1 MLLSMI
7 RDASLALE
15 GREKINWVKE
25 HMPVLRTLEKK
36 FKETRP
42 FEGLNVA
49 ICLHL
54 EAKTAYMALVLQEA
68 GAKVVI
74 TGSNPLSTQDDV
86 AAGLV
91 AEGIEVYAWHN
102 STVKE
107 YQEHLYRTAQTA
119 PQLVIDDGG
128 DLVTLL
134 HRDFKK
140 HIQQV
145 IGGSEETTTGLIRL
159 RAMEKENALGF
170 PMMAVN
176 DARCKYL
183 FDNRYGTGQ
192 SVCDGIMRATNLML
206 AGKKFVVVGYGW
218 CGKGVALRAHGMG
231 ANVIVCEVDPIKA
244 LEAHM
249 DGFRVMPLLE
259 AASLGDIFV
268 TVTGC
273 NKVLTREHFLAMKDQ
288 AILANAGHF
297 DIEIDKKALSSLT
310 EGPKRVR
317 RNVEVYTFA
326 SGRRIYLLGE
336 GRLVNL
342 AAADGHPAEIM
353 DMSFG
358 LQVLALQYLLEQRG
372 KLANKV
378 LPLPLELDQQVAF
391 LKLSGMQISID
402 QLNPEQRKYL
412 ESWEL
417 TLN

>member
-1 MLLSMI
+1 MI
-7 RDASLALE
+7 RDINLAPE
-15 GREKINWVKE
+15 GKEKIDWVKE
-25 HMPVLRTLEKK
+25 HMPVLRELEKK
-36 FKETRP
+36 FSETRP
-42 FEGLNVA
+42 FQGINVA

-54 EAKTAYMALVLQEA
+54 EAKTAYMALVLQRA
-68 GAKVVI
+68 GAKVAI

-86 AAGLV
+86 AAGLA
-91 AEGIEVYAWHN
+91 AEGVEVYAWHD
-102 STVKE
+102 STAKE
-107 YQEHLYRTAQTA
+107 YHDHLYKTAQTA

-134 HRDFKK
+134 HQGFEKL
-140 HIQQV
+140 IPQV

-159 RAMEKENALGF
+159 RAMERENALGF

-206 AGKKFVVVGYGW
+206 AGKKFVVIGYGW
-218 CGKGVALRAHGMG
+218 CGKGVAMRAQGMG

-249 DGFRVMPLLE
+249 DGFGVMPLLE

-273 NKVLTREHFLAMKDQ
+273 NKVLTKEHFKMMKDQ
-288 AILANAGHF
+288 VILANAGHF
-297 DIEIDKKALSSLT
+297 DIEIDKEVLSSMA

-317 RNVEVYTFA
+317 RNVETYTLA
-326 SGRRIYLLGE
+326 DRRRIYLLGE

-358 LQVLALQYLLEQRG
+358 LQVLALRYLLEQRG
-372 KLANKV
+372 KLPNKV
-378 LPLPLELDQQVAF
+378 LRLPPDLDQQVAL
-391 LKLSGMQISID
+391 LKLSGMQINID
-402 QLNPEQRKYL
+402 QLNIEQRSYL
-412 ESWEL
+412 ESWKIDL
-417 TLN
+417 G